1 MSGIGSRLRQ
11 ERERL
16 GLSQKKFGEVGGVE
30 ANAQGRYESGD
41 RVPKADY
48 LSRVAAKG
56 VDVLYIV
63 TGRRTPTRAD
73 NLSQSEEKILV
84 SYRALYKEDQDA
96 IRHLTHTLAELSV
109 SSLMKERRTP
119 ESLRAGRS
127 QCINQPPD
135 TPVEQVLVIWR
146 LSLGQHAAFLL
157 RCPATYKTK
166 SRGVCLIRVLVVDD
180 HDLVR
185 TGITRML
192 ADIDGLQVVGQA
204 ESGEE
209 SLLKARELKP
219 DVVLMDVKMPGIG
232 GLEATRK
239 LLRSH
244 PDIKVVA
251 VTVCEEDPFPTR
263 LLQAGAAG
271 YLTKGAGLNEMV
283 QAIRLVFAGQRYI
296 SPQIA
301 QQLVFKS
308 FQPSSESPFDALSE
322 REIQIALMIVGCQK
336 VQIISDKLCLSP
348 KTVNTYRYRIFEKL
362 SISSDVELTLLAV
375 RHGMVDASA

>member
-1 MSGIGSRLRQ
+1 MYAS
-11 ERERL
+11 E
-16 GLSQKKFGEVGGVE
+16 
-30 ANAQGRYESGD
+30 YES
-41 RVPKADY
+41 
-48 LSRVAAKG
+48 
-56 VDVLYIV
+56 V
-63 TGRRTPTRAD
+63 TR
-73 NLSQSEEKILV
+73 
-84 SYRALYKEDQDA
+84 
-96 IRHLTHTLAELSV
+96 SV
-109 SSLMKERRTP
+109 
-119 ESLRAGRS
+119 G
-127 QCINQPPD
+127 
-135 TPVEQVLVIWR
+135 
-146 LSLGQHAAFLL
+146 
-157 RCPATYKTK
+157 
-166 SRGVCLIRVLVVDD
+166 LIRVLVVDD

-204 ESGEE
+204 ESGEDA
-209 SLLKARELKP
+209 LKFARELKP

-239 LLRSH
+239 LQRSY

-271 YLTKGAGLNEMV
+271 YLTKGAGLDEMI

-301 QQLVFKS
+301 QQLALKS
-308 FQPSSESPFDALSE
+308 FQPQTSASPFELLSE

-336 VQIISDKLCLSP
+336 VQTISDKLNLSP

-362 SISSDVELTLLAV
+362 SVTSDVELTLLAV